1 MRLKWQWKYKKSLK
15 NKKTNKYYFI
25 AGEASGDLHGGNIIK
40 EIKKEHPHSSF
51 LGIGGPK
58 MEKEGMRS
66 IVSIE
71 KLAVLGFW
79 EVFKNLSFFLKLKKE
94 VVSHILKNNPDKV
107 ILIDYPG
114 FNLKIAQELRKH
126 SSVPIVYYISP
137 QLWAWKEN
145 RLSIIK
151 KNVSK
156 MIVLFP
162 FEKEWYLKRNF
173 KAYYFGHP
181 LMELHANFLKQYKKN
196 SLESKFV
203 VGLFPG
209 SRKQEL
215 KKHLPLYKSIV
226 KELNSRYKNIFY
238 IIKLFNNSDFNAQK
252 SLGLTE
258 NFTIENKE
266 SFYAFHDCDF
276 AVVASGTATLE
287 CAITNTPMAVIYK
300 TSWLSW
306 FIAKLVLRIKFVS
319 IVNILNNK
327 EIVKEFLQNRASA
340 KKITDHI
347 VSFMH
352 KKNSTDYSK
361 TNELLYKKNI
371 YKNTSMEIIK

>member
-1 MRLKWQWKYKKSLK
+1 MK
-15 NKKTNKYYFI
+15 NKKINKYYFI

-51 LGIGGPK
+51 LGVGGPK

-126 SSVPIVYYISP
+126 SSVPIIYYISP

-181 LMELHANFLKQYKKN
+181 LMELHSNFLKQYKKN
-196 SLESKFV
+196 ILESKFV

-287 CAITNTPMAVIYK
+287 CAITNTPMAVVYK

-319 IVNILNNK
+319 IVNILNKK
-327 EIVKEFLQNRASA
+327 EIVKEFLQNKASA

-347 VSFMH
+347 VRFMH

-371 YKNTSMEIIK
+371 YKNTAMEIIK